1 MQRDP
6 CACDTAIKDCLPAA
20 SPAAIRLWW
29 VSWSANRELLAS
41 ARMQADEMDL
51 RCSNGGRIIPAVTPR
66 PGGWYRERVA
76 PLVRNIDRAVLGG
89 ALNLL
94 RRIVFTIIA
103 FIELRQP
110 TLPGLSVCRRS
121 RCDCGTHANQVKS

>member
-1 MQRDP
+1 LLRD
-6 CACDTAIKDCLPAA
+6 I
-20 SPAAIRLWW
+20 
-29 VSWSANRELLAS
+29 N
-41 ARMQADEMDL
+41 
-51 RCSNGGRIIPAVTPR
+51 
-66 PGGWYRERVA
+66 
-76 PLVRNIDRAVLGG
+76 RAVLGG

-110 TLPGLSVCRRS
+110 TLPRLSVCRRS

>member
-1 MQRDP
+1 
-6 CACDTAIKDCLPAA
+6 
-20 SPAAIRLWW
+20 
-29 VSWSANRELLAS
+29 
-41 ARMQADEMDL
+41 MQADEMDL

-66 PGGWYRERVA
+66 PRGWYRERVA

-110 TLPGLSVCRRS
+110 TLPELSVCRRS